1 MTSLPENIILV
12 DKPSGMTSFDVIRN
26 LRKQTGIRKFGH
38 AGTLDPNAT
47 GLLIIGYNQ
56 GTKLLTNYIK
66 QDKEYEA
73 VIRLGESRTTSDMD
87 GEITDQLTPVDSTE
101 DMVKKA
107 VTNMKGE
114 LTLPVSPYSAI
125 KIDGE
130 ALYKKAY
137 RGGLTSIEIPKRCMQ
152 IYEANYTA
160 LEMTATG
167 MMHIS
172 VTFKVA
178 SGVYIR
184 SLAEELGRRLGY
196 PACLYSLRRT
206 KVGELSIN
214 SAYPLEHYQKLPI

>member
-87 GEITDQLTPVDSTE
+87 GDVVDSLTPVDITAE
-101 DMVKKA
+101 MVRKTIA
-107 VTNMKGE
+107 SLEGE

-137 RGGLTSIEIPKRCMQ
+137 RNDLTEIELPKRDMKV
-152 IYEANYTA
+152 YEAKFNE
-160 LEMTATG
+160 LETTTSG
-167 MMHIS
+167 MIHVS

-206 KVGELSIN
+206 KVGDLSIN
-214 SAYPLEHYQKLPI
+214 DAHPPEYHQQLSI